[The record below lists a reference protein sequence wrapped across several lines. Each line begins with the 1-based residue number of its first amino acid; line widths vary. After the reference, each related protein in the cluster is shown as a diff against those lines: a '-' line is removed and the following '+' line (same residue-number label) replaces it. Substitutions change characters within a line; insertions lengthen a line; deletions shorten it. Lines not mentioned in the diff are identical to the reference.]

1 MDAPALFSRGF
12 AGALKDSLQTLSPS
26 GNLGGGG
33 DGALEKDLKYVSTYF
48 CVKDLLTELV
58 LTPKY
63 LFWSLK

>member
-1 MDAPALFSRGF
+1 MDSPALFSRGF
-12 AGALKDSLQTLSPS
+12 AGGLKDSVQTLSPGGS
-26 GNLGGGG
+26 LWGGEGRTLG
-33 DGALEKDLKYVSTYF
+33 KDLKYASTHF